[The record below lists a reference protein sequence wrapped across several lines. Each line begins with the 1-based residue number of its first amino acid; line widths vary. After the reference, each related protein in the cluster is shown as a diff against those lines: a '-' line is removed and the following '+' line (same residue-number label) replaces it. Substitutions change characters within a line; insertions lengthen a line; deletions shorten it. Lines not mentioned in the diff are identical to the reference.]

1 MESYLKAVGAQM
13 PVKNEA
19 FDPSKPAPE
28 PRRGGRRGQKQE

>member
-1 MESYLKAVGAQM
+1 
-13 PVKNEA
+13 VKNEA